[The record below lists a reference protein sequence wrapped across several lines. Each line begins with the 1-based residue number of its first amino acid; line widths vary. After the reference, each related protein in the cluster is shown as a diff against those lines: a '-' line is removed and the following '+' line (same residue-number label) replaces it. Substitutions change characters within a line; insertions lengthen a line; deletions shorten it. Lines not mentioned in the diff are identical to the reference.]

1 MYFPFWKVLEGT
13 GVVMTDDTEN
23 VAELELLRAQRARLA
38 SRLKTPWW
46 YAAGMAFAWA
56 VAFAMPI
63 GAHYLTGAGIG
74 AVLLIIVVIFPLQ
87 YALAR
92 VSGVDVGIRTWQYPS
107 GRPWTIALVVLIFAA
122 SWLESLLLQHGVLAA
137 AIVVGVLATVAATAC
152 WQRHLRGIRR
162 DLETGRGAM

>member
-1 MYFPFWKVLEGT
+1 M
-13 GVVMTDDTEN
+13 MRDDTEN
-23 VAELELLRAQRARLA
+23 VAELELLRAQRAQLA

-46 YAAGMAFAWA
+46 YVAGVAFAWA

-63 GAHYLTGAGIG
+63 GSHYLTGVGIG
-74 AVLLIIVVIFPLQ
+74 GTLLVIVVFVLLQ

-107 GRPWTIALVVLIFAA
+107 GRAWTVAIAVIIFAA
-122 SWLESLLLQHGVLAA
+122 SAAEGLLLEHGLLAV
-137 AIVVGVLATVAATAC
+137 AIVVGVLATLAGTVC
-152 WQRHLRGIRR
+152 WLGHLRGIRR

>member
-1 MYFPFWKVLEGT
+1 MR
-13 GVVMTDDTEN
+13 DDTEN
-23 VAELELLRAQRARLA
+23 VAELELELLRAQRAQLA

-46 YAAGMAFAWA
+46 YVAGTAFAWA

-63 GAHYLTGAGIG
+63 GSHYLTGASIG
-74 AVLLIIVVIFPLQ
+74 GSLLVIVVLLLLQ

-107 GRPWTIALVVLIFAA
+107 GRAWTIALVAVIFAA
-122 SWLESLLLQHGVLAA
+122 SGLEGFLLDRGLLAA
-137 AIVVGVLATVAATAC
+137 AIVVGVLATVAGTAC
-152 WQRHLRGIRR
+152 WLGHLRGIRR

>member
-1 MYFPFWKVLEGT
+1 M
-13 GVVMTDDTEN
+13 MRDDTEN
-23 VAELELLRAQRARLA
+23 VAELELLRAQRAQLA

-46 YAAGMAFAWA
+46 YVAGVAFAWA

-63 GAHYLTGAGIG
+63 GSHYLTGAGIG
-74 AVLLIIVVIFPLQ
+74 GTLLVIVMFVLLQ

-107 GRPWTIALVVLIFAA
+107 GRAWTVAIVVIIFAA
-122 SWLESLLLQHGVLAA
+122 SAAEGLLLEHGLLAV
-137 AIVVGVLATVAATAC
+137 AIVVGVLATLAGTVC
-152 WQRHLRGIRR
+152 WLGHLRGIRR